1 MCPSSL
7 VEMNLLKKDE
17 SENFPFMKRIVMIQP
32 GDTHVNA
39 AYGHDHAGQETPK
52 DEPEMSPS

>member
-1 MCPSSL
+1 
-7 VEMNLLKKDE
+7 
-17 SENFPFMKRIVMIQP
+17 MKRIVMIQP
-32 GDTHVNA
+32 GDAHVNA